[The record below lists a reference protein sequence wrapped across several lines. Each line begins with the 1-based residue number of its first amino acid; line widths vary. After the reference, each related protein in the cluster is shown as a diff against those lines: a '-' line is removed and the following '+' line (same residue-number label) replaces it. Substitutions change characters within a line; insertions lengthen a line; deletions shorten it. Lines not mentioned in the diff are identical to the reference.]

1 MKGYQQLTACFFLL
15 TASFFSF
22 GQNEFKKDSSKVKR
36 WFPQYDFSIASFQR
50 PPLEFAPFARWWWP
64 GNDVTKEELRRKINL
79 FAENHFRIAIWQTF
93 YQYIPFTF
101 KIISAGF

>member
-64 GNDVTKEELRRKINL
+64 GNDVTKEELRREINL
-79 FAENHFRIAIWQTF
+79 FADNHFGGVEIQPLNLF
-93 YQYIPFTF
+93 VPG
-101 KIISAGF
+101 S